1 MDKSCTLVD
10 NAFLPN
16 VAAMDNYIL
25 KKQLTG
31 AETIKAV
38 EINSLYCFVV

>member
-10 NAFLPN
+10 NACVPN
-16 VAAMDNYIL
+16 VAATDHFIL

-31 AETIKAV
+31 AETKKAV
-38 EINSLYCFVV
+38 EINSLFCFVI